1 MSENVSADV
10 KIKRLT
16 DKAYFVATKDKKGKA
31 VEIWVPK
38 SQVVETDC
46 LAENDEGYML
56 VKPWFAE
63 QANLIEKKED
73 A

>member
-1 MSENVSADV
+1 VSENVSADV
-10 KIKRLT
+10 TIKRMSE
-16 DKAYFVATKDKKGKA
+16 KAYFVATKDKKGKS

-46 LAENDEGYML
+46 LAEGDEGYMI

-63 QANLIEKKED
+63 QANLIERKED

>member
-1 MSENVSADV
+1 MSDNISVDV

-16 DKAYFVATKDKKGKA
+16 DKAYFVATKDKKNKA

-46 LAENDEGYML
+46 LAEGDEGYL
-56 VKPWFAE
+56 ILKPWFAE
-63 QANLIEKKED
+63 QANLIEKKEN